1 MKTYDAIIIGS
12 GQGGTPLAKKLAKAG
27 WKTALIE
34 KQYIG
39 GTCVNVGCTPT
50 KTMIASAKT
59 IYTITQAHTLGVE
72 AELKSVDIATILKR
86 KSDVV
91 DLFRDGSQK
100 GVEETENLELLWGK
114 AAFTGKNELQ
124 VMLNS
129 GGSEIISAPRII
141 ISAGAH
147 AAIPKIPGIEDS
159 GYLTSASLM
168 ELTEIPKHLLII
180 GAGYI
185 ALEFGQMYRR
195 FGSQVTIVEQGE
207 RILVKED
214 EDVSHTVLEFLQQ
227 EGIRVIC
234 KSGVTKID
242 NQEDYLLVSLKDG
255 QELPVSHLLVAA
267 GRTPNTSDLNLEKA
281 GVIVTKKGHIQVN
294 EFLETSAE
302 GIYAIGDIK
311 GGPQFTHIAY
321 NDYIILAQNLL
332 ANKQITTDRI
342 VPYCMFTDPQ
352 LGRVGITETEAQNKG
367 LNIKV
372 ACLPMSK
379 VARAIEVGDQRG
391 FMKAVVD
398 ADSGQILGAA
408 IIAEDGGEIMS
419 VLQMAMLGRIP
430 HQQIRKMIFAHPL
443 YSESL
448 NNLFLTLEK

>member
-27 WKTALIE
+27 WKTALVE

-59 IYTITQAHTLGVE
+59 IYAITQAHKLGVE
-72 AELKSVDIATILKR
+72 AELKNVDISAILKR
-86 KSDVV
+86 KSAVV

-100 GVEETENLELLWGK
+100 GVETTENLELIWGK
-114 AAFTGKNELQ
+114 AAFTGKNQLE
-124 VMLNS
+124 VKLNH
-129 GGSEIISAPRII
+129 GGSETIAAPKII
-141 ISAGAH
+141 ISAGAY
-147 AAIPKIPGIEDS
+147 ATIPKIPGIEDS
-159 GYLTSASLM
+159 GYLTAASLM

-195 FGSQVTIVEQGE
+195 FGAEVTIVEQGE
-207 RILVKED
+207 RILIKED
-214 EDVSHTVLEFLQQ
+214 EDVSKVVLEFLEQ
-227 EGIRVIC
+227 EGIRVLC
-234 KSGVTKID
+234 KSGVIEINK
-242 NQEDYLLVSLKDG
+242 QEDHLLVTLKDG
-255 QELPVSHLLVAA
+255 QELTVSHLLVAA
-267 GRTPNTSDLNLEKA
+267 GRTPGTSDLNLERA
-281 GVIVTKKGHIQVN
+281 GVAINEKGFIQVN

-321 NDYIILAQNLL
+321 NDYIILSQNLL
-332 ANKQITTDRI
+332 ADKQITTDRI

-352 LGRVGITETEAQNKG
+352 LGRVGITESEAQTRG
-367 LNIKV
+367 LNFKV

-391 FMKAVVD
+391 FMKALVD

-408 IIAEDGGEIMS
+408 IIGEEGGEIMS
-419 VLQMAMLGRIP
+419 VLQMAMIGKIT

-443 YSESL
+443 YAESL

>member
-34 KQYIG
+34 MQYIG

-59 IYTITQAHTLGVE
+59 IYTIMQAHFLGVE
-72 AELKSVDIATILKR
+72 AELKSVDIAAILKR
-86 KSDVV
+86 KSGVV
-91 DLFRDGSQK
+91 DVFRDGAQK
-100 GVEETENLELLWGK
+100 GVEETENLELIWGK
-114 AAFTGKNELQ
+114 AAFTGKNELN

-129 GGSEIISAPRII
+129 GGSEMISAPKII

-147 AAIPKIPGIEDS
+147 SAIPKIPGIEDS

-168 ELTEIPKHLLII
+168 ELTEIPKHLLIL

-195 FGSQVTIVEQGE
+195 FGSQVTIVEQGD

-214 EDVSHTVLEFLQQ
+214 EDVSQTVLEFLEQ

-234 KSGVTKID
+234 KSGVSKID
-242 NQEDYLLVSLKDG
+242 NQEDHLLVSLKDG

-267 GRTPNTSDLNLEKA
+267 GRTPNTSDLNLGKA
-281 GVIVTKKGHIQVN
+281 GVAVTEKGHIQVN

-332 ANKQITTDRI
+332 ENKQITTNRI

-352 LGRVGITETEAQNKG
+352 LGRVGITETEARNKG

-419 VLQMAMLGRIP
+419 VLQMAMLGKIP

-448 NNLFLTLEK
+448 NNLFLTLKE